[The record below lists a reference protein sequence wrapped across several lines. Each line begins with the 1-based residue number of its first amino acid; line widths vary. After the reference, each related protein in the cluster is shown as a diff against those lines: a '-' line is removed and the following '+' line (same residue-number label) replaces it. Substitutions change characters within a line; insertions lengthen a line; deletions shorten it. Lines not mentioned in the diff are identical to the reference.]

1 MSIEKV
7 AKLAGVSNSTV
18 SRVIN
23 DHPRVSPAT
32 VKTVRAA
39 MATLEYTPSDRR
51 PGPKPASRARSETA
65 NIAFLLIGV
74 ARNATTPAFELLL
87 RGVSSAASDL
97 GANLAFAHVDEA
109 DDVHPRI
116 AEQKFDGLL
125 LHGSAPER
133 TDRLRNH
140 PCVWLM
146 GNRRRPD
153 WGDQVMPDT
162 YEIGSKAAT
171 YLMGRG
177 HKKLGYLNL
186 DAGHWSF
193 TLARHAFE
201 SVAANGGANVTVLER
216 PRVETTGYWPAHTA
230 TAAEELVDRL
240 LALDPRPTGI
250 LIADDMQS
258 AILQPLLQR
267 RGVKIGAGHT
277 EIVSVN
283 NEKPYLLGLD
293 PRPAVLDLRFELVGR
308 RGVEQLLWRIE
319 QTDAPERIITAVEPM
334 LITANA

>member
-23 DHPRVSPAT
+23 DHPRVSPET
-32 VKTVRAA
+32 VKAVRDA
-39 MATLEYTPSDRR
+39 MASLDYTPSDRR
-51 PGPKPASRARSETA
+51 PGPKPAARGHVATA

-74 ARNATTPAFELLL
+74 ARSDTKPAFEQLL
-87 RGVSSAASDL
+87 RGVSTAAAD
-97 GANLAFAHVDEA
+97 ADARLAFAHVEA
-109 DDVHPRI
+109 TDDLPARM
-116 AEQKFDGLL
+116 AEQEFDGLL
-125 LHGSAPER
+125 LHGAAPAYS
-133 TDRLRNH
+133 DRLRSH

-162 YEIGSKAAT
+162 YDIGSKAAT
-171 YLMGRG
+171 YLVGRG
-177 HKKLGYLNL
+177 HKHLAYLNL

-201 SVAANGGANVTVLER
+201 SVANNLGAGVHVLER
-216 PRVETTGYWPAHTA
+216 PRNETSGYWPAHTA
-230 TAAEELVDRL
+230 SLAQELVDRFL
-240 LALDPRPTGI
+240 EISPRPTGL

-267 RGVKIGAGHT
+267 AGVKLGPGET

-283 NEKPYLLGLD
+283 NEKPFLLGLN
-293 PRPAVLDLRFELVGR
+293 PKPAVLDLQFELVGR

-319 QTDAPERIITAVEPM
+319 HANAPERIITAVEP
-334 LITANA
+334 LLVVE

>member
-23 DHPRVSPAT
+23 DHPRVSPETA
-32 VKTVRAA
+32 KAVRAA
-39 MATLEYTPSDRR
+39 MASLEYTPSDRR
-51 PGPKPASRARSETA
+51 PGPKPAARGRMTTA

-74 ARNATTPAFELLL
+74 ARNATTPAFEQLL
-87 RGVSSAASDL
+87 RGVSSAAAD
-97 GANLAFAHVDEA
+97 ADARLAFAHVEEA
-109 DDVHPRI
+109 DDLPARM
-116 AEQKFDGLL
+116 AEQQFDGLL
-125 LHGSAPER
+125 LHGAAPANAE
-133 TDRLRNH
+133 RLRRY

-162 YEIGSKAAT
+162 YDIGSKAAT
-171 YLMGRG
+171 YLVGRG
-177 HKKLGYLNL
+177 HTRLAYLNL

-201 SVAANGGANVTVLER
+201 SVAANLGATVNVLER
-216 PRVETTGYWPAHTA
+216 PRVETAGYWPAHT
-230 TAAEELVDRL
+230 TAAAQDIVDRL
-240 LALDPRPTGI
+240 MALKPLPTGI
-250 LIADDMQS
+250 MIADDMQS

-267 RGVKIGAGHT
+267 QGLKIGDGAA
-277 EIVSVN
+277 EVVSVN
-283 NEKPYLLGLD
+283 NEKPFLLGLN

-319 QTDAPERIITAVEPM
+319 HTSVPERIITAVEPM
-334 LITANA
+334 MVTPEA

>member
-23 DHPRVSPAT
+23 DHPRVAPETMKA
-32 VKTVRAA
+32 VRAA
-39 MATLEYTPSDRR
+39 MASLAYTPSDRR
-51 PGPKPASRARSETA
+51 PGPKPAARGRVATA
-65 NIAFLLIGV
+65 NIAFLLVGV
-74 ARNATTPAFELLL
+74 ARNATTPAFEQLL
-87 RGVSSAASDL
+87 RGVSSAAADTDTR
-97 GANLAFAHVDEA
+97 LAFAHVEDA
-109 DDVHPRI
+109 DDLPARI
-116 AEQKFDGLL
+116 AEQQFDGLL
-125 LHGSAPER
+125 LHGAAPAKTE
-133 TDRLRNH
+133 RLRNH

-162 YEIGSKAAT
+162 YDIGAKAASH
-171 YLMGRG
+171 LIGRG
-177 HKKLGYLNL
+177 HKRLAYLNL

-201 SVAANGGANVTVLER
+201 SVAANQGATVNVFER
-216 PRVETTGYWPAHTA
+216 PRIESSGYWPAHT
-230 TAAEELVDRL
+230 TEAAEELVDRL
-240 LALDPRPTGI
+240 LALSPLPTGI

-267 RGVKIGAGHT
+267 RGVKIGEGNT

-283 NEKPYLLGLD
+283 NEKPFLLGLH

-319 QTDAPERIITAVEPM
+319 HASSPERIITAVEP
-334 LITANA
+334 LLVTNQT